1 LSDDEETQPMKDL
14 ARDAASASDSTQF
27 TCEVVPERDAVR
39 VRPHGAL
46 DMATASTL
54 EAEITQLRDA
64 GFRRLLVDLSAL
76 DFLDSSGLRLLLSLH
91 AEASNDGFALGL
103 VRGNPTVQRVFEIT
117 GTAEILPFTESRAGS
132 V

>member
-1 LSDDEETQPMKDL
+1 MSE
-14 ARDAASASDSTQF
+14 STPF
-27 TCEVVPERDAVR
+27 HCEIVPERDAVR

-54 EAEITQLRDA
+54 QAEIAQLRDA
-64 GFRRLLVDLSAL
+64 GFRRLLLDLSTL

-91 AEASNDGFALGL
+91 GEASNDGFVLGF
-103 VRGNPTVQRVFEIT
+103 VRGNPRVQRVFEVT
-117 GTAEILPFTESRAGS
+117 GTAEILPFTEPRAGS